1 MNRYKFD
8 ELIQVDGVPMT
19 KHHIHSLSF
28 EQREQLIEP
37 IVEILKASEFPL
49 PDDPCD
55 LQKEWKR
62 LLDVQVDTSV
72 DDAYNNSSVAT
83 EICKY
88 FCAVKFYGT
97 TEPGK
102 RNMYELWKDETV
114 LRSLVRN
121 RLGMNWYHPH
131 TSKDGTVVPGVNEAF
146 NLYMKMF
153 IQGMRSMRLISQ
165 VSMFKPDIA
174 KLLVTKYSQPG
185 DVVYD
190 YSCGFGGRMLGTVA
204 AGRRYI
210 GTDPYTTPELELMR
224 EHLQITEENARLIN
238 SGSEHRVLPEDSVDF
253 AFSSPPYMIQKKGV
267 YVPVEEYSREGQAYS
282 QGEDYFYNVYW
293 KQTLENCKSYLKPGK
308 WFGLNVFEKESK
320 MIETARNVF
329 GEEKEVFKLRTVKS
343 HLAGKSKE
351 LNNTQKWEPVYM
363 FINEK

>member
-1 MNRYKFD
+1 
-8 ELIQVDGVPMT
+8 
-19 KHHIHSLSF
+19 
-28 EQREQLIEP
+28 
-37 IVEILKASEFPL
+37 
-49 PDDPCD
+49 
-55 LQKEWKR
+55 
-62 LLDVQVDTSV
+62 
-72 DDAYNNSSVAT
+72 
-83 EICKY
+83 
-88 FCAVKFYGT
+88 
-97 TEPGK
+97 
-102 RNMYELWKDETV
+102 
-114 LRSLVRN
+114 
-121 RLGMNWYHPH
+121 
-131 TSKDGTVVPGVNEAF
+131 
-146 NLYMKMF
+146 
-153 IQGMRSMRLISQ
+153 
-165 VSMFKPDIA
+165 
-174 KLLVTKYSQPG
+174 
-185 DVVYD
+185 
-190 YSCGFGGRMLGTVA
+190 MLGTVA